1 MVYYIVKK
9 LYKLCLVMEALS
21 FCSSLPSAIR
31 IDQFPELCDL
41 ELADPPS
48 DKPESIDLL
57 VGSNY
62 YWNIVEEDTVR
73 TDGGSTA
80 IKDTLG
86 WLLLG
91 L

>member
-1 MVYYIVKK
+1 
-9 LYKLCLVMEALS
+9 MEALS
-21 FCSSLPSAIR
+21 FPICSSLPSAIR
-31 IDQFPELCDL
+31 IDQFPELYDL

-80 IKDTLG
+80 VKDTLG